1 MRSVKYIYKYIYK
14 ENDCTTLWLTDG
26 DKVSQYLHGRYI
38 GPSKAIQQLFKFPVY
53 KEFPPIIQLMVHL
66 LGKQLIYFQPDQSA
80 KEI

>member
-38 GPSKAIQQLFKFPVY
+38 GPSKAI
-53 KEFPPIIQLMVHL
+53 
-66 LGKQLIYFQPDQSA
+66 
-80 KEI
+80 